1 MWLRGSLRP
10 SCSVAESASFNNVQ
24 TVTHNPRVTVGTRE
38 SVALEVAERL
48 AELAQAAI
56 EARGVFTLALPGG
69 SVAEVCLPVLANAAL
84 PWGAVHIFWTDERAV
99 PVTHRDSNA
108 GQAMVLWK
116 GSRLA
121 ADAVLHPM
129 PANQPGLERAATQ
142 YSAEITSAVGFPA
155 EFDAVLLGVGE
166 DGHVASLF
174 PHHRELSRTD
184 VSVLA
189 VSDSP
194 KAPARRLTVSL
205 GVLTNARDTFVVAF
219 GKGKAGVMRQAL
231 ETGNSHLPVALVVR
245 GGRRVSVMMDGE
257 AAGALTDRQAASN

>member
-1 MWLRGSLRP
+1 MTLQ
-10 SCSVAESASFNNVQ
+10 E
-24 TVTHNPRVTVGTRE
+24 RVRVGTRE
-38 SVALEVAERL
+38 SVAVELAERL
-48 AELAQAAI
+48 AELAQAAVA
-56 EARGVFTLALPGG
+56 ARGVFSIAIPGG

-84 PWGAVHIFWTDERAV
+84 PWGAVHIFWVDERAV

-108 GQAMVLWK
+108 GQAMAMWK

-121 ADAVLHPM
+121 AEAVLHPM

-142 YSAEITSAVGFPA
+142 YSAEITSIVGFPA
-155 EFDAVLLGVGE
+155 EFDAVLMGVGE

-174 PHHRELSRTD
+174 PHHRELSRSD
-184 VSVLA
+184 VSALA

-219 GKGKAGVMRQAL
+219 GAEKARAMRQAL
-231 ETGNSHLPVALVVR
+231 ETASSHLPVALVVR
-245 GGRRVSVMMDGE
+245 GGRRVWVMMDGD
-257 AAGALTDRQAASN
+257 AAGGLASKPESVTRIASGDARLTP